1 MRRRFDDE
9 AVSAAIA
16 TVLLF
21 AGVLAIISGM
31 MVTIT
36 PVINEKHGS
45 VERQA
50 MAGQMS
56 DLAAETVRIS
66 ETGLPGDSAT
76 LPLRPHSGDLG
87 WNFERGGTWYS
98 VSFVEGGSLRLDDL
112 LDLDDSVR
120 FRYPT
125 GEVSSICFSDL
136 RASNE
141 ALWNYRIPSLNGTIL
156 ATPITT
162 LQQPLD
168 ATTVTHLHGDG
179 TETEISLRPGETLT
193 ASVSSENWIK
203 SDGPLKVLFTR
214 GEGGATVISPDL
226 SNPNDGLGRSWT
238 IPLPTGSVSLYLVS
252 NDLTRVNWVSS
263 SSSGDES
270 SIGSPST
277 WSTNLVAEPGEV
289 MQIHSSAPAR
299 LLMVWGD
306 DTGSTIWPDD
316 NGRGVGI
323 SYTLPAAEGSILV
336 ENAAMN
342 SVAIEIDGLYNTVPS
357 QGSTRISW
365 TGANH
370 ISATGPVTI
379 HWLPEDIGGTYR
391 TGSIEMIPAT
401 DSGMSSGLQHSFST
415 PTSPGEEKLII
426 QPASPET
433 SLTLLAD
440 LGVNE
445 TPHIVFNDT
454 IFSHVTTLS
463 PTSSNLVR
471 TNVNSSDFINDAPF
485 RIISSAGSDGM
496 MEVNHDGHER
506 CLPVGHRAS
515 GWIELTLP
523 WSDLSQQSSSRVKDA
538 WNDGTHPLGI
548 GIQAFG
554 PNNGDPYHTLAS
566 AWGAHLPRLNYVFK
580 SSITGMEIGYRGGF
594 VGTNHPE
601 FQPDVLTLPPARE
614 GPGPRLAVTIPLT
627 MPDYSSSLGNS
638 EVDLTVI
645 LNQREQLVSVMG
657 YEIRRGWDGPY
668 GAAIAAE
675 SSQELSFSSD
685 WLTFPGQIEM
695 LDDYVG
701 WVQLTHT
708 SSEAIY
714 HASGEPVLFNLQ
726 LSQLTISTEV
736 VG

>member
-1 MRRRFDDE
+1 MRRRYDDE

-56 DLAAETVRIS
+56 DLASETVRIS

-87 WNFERGGTWYS
+87 WNFARGGTWYS
-98 VSFVEGGSLRLDDL
+98 VAFMEGGSLRLDDL

-120 FRYPT
+120 FRYPS
-125 GEVSSICFSDL
+125 GEVSAICFSDL
-136 RASNE
+136 RASQE
-141 ALWNYRIPSLNGTIL
+141 ALWNYRLPSLDGTIL
-156 ATPITT
+156 ATPVTT

-168 ATTVTHLHGDG
+168 ATDVQLTSPVDSSEFTLH
-179 TETEISLRPGETLT
+179 PGEVLT
-193 ASVSSENWIK
+193 TTVSSENWLT
-203 SDGPLKVLFTR
+203 SDGPLKVLFLR
-214 GEGGATVISPDL
+214 GDGGTTVVAPDMA
-226 SNPNDGLGRSWT
+226 NPNNGLGRSWT
-238 IPLPTGSVSLYLVS
+238 IPLPTGNVSLHLVS
-252 NDLTRVNWVSS
+252 DDLTRVTWNSAASS
-263 SSSGDES
+263 GEGSSSGE
-270 SIGSPST
+270 IAT
-277 WSTNLVAEPGEV
+277 WSTNLIAGTGDV
-289 MQIHSSAPAR
+289 MQVHSSSPAR
-299 LLMVWGD
+299 LMMVWGE
-306 DTGSTIWPDD
+306 DTGSTVWPDED
-316 NGRGVGI
+316 GRGVGI
-323 SYTLPAAEGSILV
+323 YYTLPASKGSILV
-336 ENAAMN
+336 ENSATT
-342 SVAIEIDGLYNTVPS
+342 SVAIEIDGLYNSVPA

-365 TGANH
+365 QGANH
-370 ISATGPVTI
+370 IAATGPVQI
-379 HWLPEDIGGTYR
+379 HWLPEDASGTYR

-401 DSGMSSGLQHSFST
+401 DTGMSSGLHHSFST
-415 PTSPGEEKLII
+415 PTSAGEELLII

-440 LGVNE
+440 LGTNE
-445 TPHIVFNDT
+445 TPHIVFNDST
-454 IFSHVTTLS
+454 TSHVTTLS
-463 PTSSNLVR
+463 DSASNLVR
-471 TNVNSSDFINDAPF
+471 TAINSSDYLNDAPF
-485 RIISSAGSDGM
+485 RIISATGSDGM
-496 MEVNHDGHER
+496 MEVHHDGNER
-506 CLPVGHRAS
+506 CLPVGYRAS

-523 WSDLSQQSSSRVKDA
+523 WTDLSQHTSSQVKNA

-548 GIQAFG
+548 EVRVFG
-554 PNNGDPYHTLAS
+554 PHEGSPHNTLAS

-580 SSITGMEIGYRGGF
+580 SSVSGMEIGYRGGF

-601 FQPDVLTLPPARE
+601 FQPDVLTSPPARE

-627 MPDYSSSLGNS
+627 MPDQSSSLGNS
-638 EVDLTVI
+638 EVDITVT
-645 LNQREQLVSVMG
+645 LNQREQLVSVTG
-657 YEIRRGWDGPY
+657 HEIRRGWDGPY

-685 WLTFPGQIEM
+685 WLTFPGRIDM

-708 SSEAIY
+708 SPEAIY
-714 HASGEPVLFNLQ
+714 HAAGEPILFNLQ
-726 LSQLTISTEV
+726 LSQLTISSEV